1 MSSPS
6 APYVPFPTHVNM
18 IETLTP
24 TTFSGRKPRP
34 LVLVDGLAKPSPGF
48 TSGSGSGSGSGSD
61 ASTVFEARVVKM
73 DPERMKDDF
82 QWIHEQLTPT
92 AQKNFEAV
100 MLKEQRDSIVDD
112 LEKAQLFPE
121 GAMEVQRQLLIP
133 LESTRLLTVYSRSL
147 SRRSRP

>member
-48 TSGSGSGSGSGSD
+48 SSGSGSGSD
-61 ASTVFEARVVKM
+61 ASTVFESRVVKM

-121 GAMEVQRQLLIP
+121 GAMEVQRELLLS
-133 LESTRLLTVYSRSL
+133 LESTCLLTRYSRSL